1 MPLNPEIV
9 DALVEQL
16 DNAAARMEI
25 AAAVE
30 HAFEVHRALDHR
42 LARDEIKALKRDA
55 EKLVEAIGVFENTV
69 QKSTANLHDFLM
81 TPPWERSRI
90 MSQDDLTAERI
101 SYKKALLNPL
111 LQMRADCER
120 VVAQI
125 ADEQTSGPEFDR
137 GQRFCATLAYRVMER
152 FSDRPIT
159 R

>member
-1 MPLNPEIV
+1 M
-9 DALVEQL
+9 
-16 DNAAARMEI
+16 
-25 AAAVE
+25 
-30 HAFEVHRALDHR
+30 
-42 LARDEIKALKRDA
+42 ARDEIKALKRDA

-152 FSDRPIT
+152 FSERPIT
-159 R
+159 GNPEGPYNIIASILYEALTGRREIDLRRHCDWVRTHPPPVP